1 VKLLGHAVDAAAHIE
16 KIDSMSAHAD
26 QGEILRWLGGFT
38 RPPGRMFIVH
48 GEPAAQDALKEK
60 IRQTLGWEA
69 SCPDYRESVEL

>member
-1 VKLLGHAVDAAAHIE
+1 MLGHLVDVAARIE

-26 QGEILRWLGGFT
+26 QGEILRWLGGFS

-48 GEPAAQDALKEK
+48 GEPVAQDALKAK
-60 IRQTLGWEA
+60 IKDTLGWDA